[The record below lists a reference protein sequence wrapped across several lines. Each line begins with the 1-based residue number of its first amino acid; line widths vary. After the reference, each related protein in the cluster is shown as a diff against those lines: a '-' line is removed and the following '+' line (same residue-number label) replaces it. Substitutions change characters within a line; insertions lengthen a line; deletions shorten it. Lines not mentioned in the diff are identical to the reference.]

1 MHRWSPHIYW
11 MNIYCNKHGIFGEFG
26 VQVTKRG
33 RFPCGAYQFR
43 VFPAIIHLFRWD
55 FPMEINQLNQLDQP
69 AEVATTTGAWWT
81 KLRQRTLVFPSSNF
95 VWGYSMLIT
104 FYYILFIVVKKILGL
119 CWVDHPS
126 IHPSIYPSIHPSIH
140 PSIYRS
146 IHPSIYPSTHPTIHP
161 SIYPSIYRSIH
172 PFIHLFIY
180 LSIYLSIYLV
190 ILQ

>member
-1 MHRWSPHIYW
+1 
-11 MNIYCNKHGIFGEFG
+11 MNIYCNKQGIFGEFG

-104 FYYILFIVVKKILGL
+104 FYYILFIVVKKNPWALLSRSSIDPSIHL
-119 CWVDHPS
+119 S
-126 IHPSIYPSIHPSIH
+126 IHPSIYPSIYLSID
-140 PSIYRS
+140 
-146 IHPSIYPSTHPTIHP
+146 PSIYPSTHPTINP

-172 PFIHLFIY
+172 PSIHPSIY
-180 LSIYLSIYLV
+180 LSIHLSIYLSI
-190 ILQ
+190 

>member
-104 FYYILFIVVKKILGL
+104 FYYILFIVVKINPWALL
-119 CWVDHPS
+119 SRSSIDPSIHLS
-126 IHPSIYPSIHPSIH
+126 IHPSIYPSIYLSID
-140 PSIYRS
+140 
-146 IHPSIYPSTHPTIHP
+146 PSIYPSTHPTIHP

-172 PFIHLFIY
+172 S
-180 LSIYLSIYLV
+180 SIYLSIYPSIYLS
-190 ILQ
+190 I